1 MSVAARGYA
10 CIVIALGGLVLTA
23 SLPNWSAS
31 NPVFFGIY
39 FALSV
44 VASMLKFKLP
54 GIEGTYSVSFL
65 FTLIGIAEFTLPETL
80 VATCAGAL
88 IQCVWKAKQRPS
100 IVQILFSMAN
110 LSISTAL
117 CFFFAHTVLADGL
130 QACRPAVL
138 ALVAAIHF
146 ATSTVLVSGV
156 LSLLNGQRLSDVCQK
171 WYFWSFPYYLI
182 GAAVVGLLPFS
193 GRIAAPEGWLILLP
207 LLYLVHFY
215 YMLSSGRSPSVVSDD
230 EQPVKNL
237 PARASIYIF
246 MIIAAGFGL
255 LVYGALHWQSQ
266 NFSQFLGYLV
276 MALLAGTYKVRLP
289 RLTSTISVSF
299 VLILVA
305 IAELGYA
312 EAIWLSASV
321 AVVQTVW
328 RARRQPKP
336 IRIAFNTAS
345 LVLSTSVA
353 FFVCRTILGLGASGL
368 LPVLLILA
376 TALLYASN
384 SAMVSAV
391 LCLAEHKPMRDIWQ
405 QCYFWSFPYYLVG
418 AAGSG
423 LMIATARG
431 AGWPFSFLVLPIL
444 TMIYVS
450 YRLHANARIEVT
462 CA

>member
-1 MSVAARGYA
+1 MVRTNGHCSCELSTSSGRTSHMSLAAKGYA
-10 CIVIALGGLVLTA
+10 YSVIAIGGVILIA
-23 SLPNWSAS
+23 SLPNWSAGK
-31 NPVFFGIY
+31 PVSFLIY
-39 FALSV
+39 LALSI

-80 VATCAGAL
+80 VATCLGAL
-88 IQCVWKAKQRPS
+88 IQCVWKSKNRPS
-100 IVQILFSMAN
+100 IIQILFSIAN
-110 LSISTAL
+110 LSISTGL
-117 CFFFAHTVLADGL
+117 SFVIAHRVLADGL
-130 QACRPAVL
+130 QAYRPAVL

-156 LSLLNGQRLSDVCQK
+156 LSLLNGQRLRDVYQK
-171 WYFWSFPYYLI
+171 WYFWSFPYYLV

-193 GRIAAPEGWLILLP
+193 GRVAAPEGWLILLP
-207 LLYLVHFY
+207 LLYLLHFY
-215 YMLSSGRSPSVVSDD
+215 YILSSGRSPSVVSDD
-230 EQPVKNL
+230 KASAKAL
-237 PARASIYIF
+237 PARASVYIY

-266 NFSQFLGYLV
+266 NFNQFLGYLV
-276 MALLAGTYKVRLP
+276 MALLAGACKVRLP

-321 AVVQTVW
+321 AVVQTLW

-336 IRIAFNTAS
+336 IRVAFNTAS
-345 LVLSTSVA
+345 LVLSTSAA
-353 FFVCRTILGLGASGL
+353 FFVCRTVLDLAPSGL
-368 LPVLLILA
+368 LPVLLVLA

-384 SAMVSAV
+384 SAMVAAV
-391 LCLAEHKPMRDIWQ
+391 LCLAEDKPMRDIWQ

-418 AAGSG
+418 AAVSG
-423 LMIATARG
+423 LMVATARS
-431 AGWPFSFLVLPIL
+431 AGW
-444 TMIYVS
+444 
-450 YRLHANARIEVT
+450 
-462 CA
+462 